1 MFFMVITKNY
11 FLKGIVCGTGIHS
24 EFGSVFQLMKAEEVC
39 IWYKHFV
46 VIYVLKIF
54 NPLWKSPL
62 YTSKQWIAVPN
73 QGLL

>member
-39 IWYKHFV
+39 I
-46 VIYVLKIF
+46 
-54 NPLWKSPL
+54 
-62 YTSKQWIAVPN
+62 
-73 QGLL
+73 